1 MVTLANPPGHLVKKT
16 RWLMISLAFWATVI
30 NYLDR
35 QSLSVAAPVLREQFH
50 MSNEVYSRV
59 VFAFLLAYTVANGIS
74 GPLIDRL
81 GTKVGYALCIGW
93 WSIASILHA
102 FATGP
107 ITLGL
112 GRLLLGIGEAGNWP
126 AAIKLVAEWF
136 PEKERALACGI
147 FNSGSSVGAIIAP
160 PLVAWI
166 LLTWG
171 WPAAFVTTGVTGLVW
186 LCVWWPIYETPV
198 SAVKEPETVKVPVA
212 KLVRHK
218 FVWSLMI
225 AKIFFDSAWYFYI
238 FWFPE
243 YLKHARDFSM
253 ASIGKYGWIPFLVAG
268 SGNLLGGWL
277 SGHLIRRGYSV
288 TIARKGTVTLF
299 MMLMLSSIPAVLV
312 TNVWVSIAFVSIAM
326 VGYTG
331 GNANLLAMPADIFPK
346 HLVSSVWGL
355 ASMGSGFGGMVFTL
369 ITGWV
374 VERYSYTPVFIGFGL
389 IPLIAATI
397 LWTMCGPLR
406 PSSLGMIEER

>member
-1 MVTLANPPGHLVKKT
+1 GHLVKKT

-112 GRLLLGIGEAGNWP
+112 ARLLLGIGEAGNWP

-136 PEKERALACGI
+136 PEMERALACGI

-212 KLVRHK
+212 KLLRHK

-277 SGHLIRRGYSV
+277 SGYLIRRGYSV